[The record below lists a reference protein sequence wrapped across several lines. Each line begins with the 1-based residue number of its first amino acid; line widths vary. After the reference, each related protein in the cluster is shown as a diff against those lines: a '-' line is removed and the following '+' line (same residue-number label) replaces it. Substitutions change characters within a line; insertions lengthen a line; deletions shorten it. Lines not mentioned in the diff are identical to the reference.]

1 MENGKNIKIFPS
13 EYRFCQILWE
23 NEPVTTAQLVYL
35 CRDKLN
41 WTKSTTY
48 TVIRRL
54 VSRGFLKKEGSLCSS
69 LVSKTTVQCNLIT
82 ELISEYFDDFSEFAQ
97 IVKQIQML
105 NTTEPDT

>member
-1 MENGKNIKIFPS
+1 MENGKNIIIYPS

-23 NEPVTTAQLVYL
+23 NEPVTTTQPVKL

-41 WTKSTTY
+41 WAKSTTF

-54 VSRGFLKKEGSLCSS
+54 ASRGFIKKRGHC
-69 LVSKTTVQCNLIT
+69 VVRWYQKQQ
-82 ELISEYFDDFSEFAQ
+82 F
-97 IVKQIQML
+97 VKQIQML